1 MAFWAR
7 ITMLTRFQ
15 YFSGIFRIT
24 EGHTYGHMA
33 YRGRYLPFARGRPF
47 RGEVSAS
54 TPQSTSGVSSTTPPS
69 TSGVPRTTPAST
81 SGVSRTTPA
90 STSGVPRTMPAS
102 TSGVPRTTPPSTSG
116 VPRIRSPSTSGVPRI
131 RSPNTSGVSR
141 TTPPN
146 TDGVSRGPSWNNRA
160 NSGPRA
166 RRGGGGRVLVT
177 SAPRRRSHRDVEI
190 YEVSDSE

>member
-1 MAFWAR
+1 MAFWAC

-15 YFSGIFRIT
+15 YFSGIFRII

-54 TPQSTSGVSSTTPPS
+54 TPQSTSGVPRTTS
-69 TSGVPRTTPAST
+69 ANTSGVTRTAP
-81 SGVSRTTPA
+81 SGS
-90 STSGVPRTMPAS
+90 
-102 TSGVPRTTPPSTSG
+102 SG
-116 VPRIRSPSTSGVPRI
+116 VPRIRSPITSGVPRI

-177 SAPRRRSHRDVEI
+177 SAPRRGQDDMGPSTSRSRPVTRGVEI
-190 YEVSDSE
+190 YEVSSDSE

>member
-1 MAFWAR
+1 MAFWAC
-7 ITMLTRFQ
+7 ITMLTRCQ
-15 YFSGIFRIT
+15 YFSGMFKII
-24 EGHTYGHMA
+24 EGHTQGHMA
-33 YRGRYLPFARGRPF
+33 YRGRYLPYARGGPF

-69 TSGVPRTTPAST
+69 TSGVPRTTPA
-81 SGVSRTTPA
+81 
-90 STSGVPRTMPAS
+90 
-102 TSGVPRTTPPSTSG
+102 STSG

-190 YEVSDSE
+190 YEVPSDSE